1 MYARILIVGNNRFGE
16 ADYLYRLRCA
26 FERNGHAVAHFKTWA
41 SKPITADLIST
52 AIKSFRPTL
61 VLWDVG
67 TASLDNCILALLR
80 KSSVTVCALLRS
92 QNGVARVS
100 RGDSFDFM
108 LVPQGVCPDRAYVS
122 LTVPT
127 AFDRAYGL
135 AGCSSLDKN
144 RCGLLV
150 LQPFDER
157 KSRLVCAMEGEL
169 IDGGVLSFDA
179 SWARW
184 YRNPELSNGAYL
196 SRRAKYAV
204 YFDDQDLSLSDVLLR
219 IAEGCVIIVEA
230 SPRTRDCLAE
240 IEGEIMWF
248 RDSSEARALIR
259 RLEDDSSHYDMTC
272 NMQWERCLSLPSFE
286 EAFEAIFQEMDS
298 KLSCSG
304 SKKRVLSQ
312 RERAK
317 RFVLFGWFGAR
328 NFGDD
333 LLLEIAVLKITR
345 RYSESVV
352 QVIGA
357 NSEIIE
363 QDYGFEA
370 LTPERKHEIF
380 EMLRGANSL
389 SFYGG
394 LLFDDPM
401 ADTAGIV
408 EMFSDAW
415 IEPTGQ
421 AGVCLMAW
429 MLGVPITF
437 MGIGAGPLKKEAPR
451 LAVRTMGLA
460 GARFLPRDEMT
471 CQCLRAAGVPEGSI
485 SKKVDL
491 AFLLGRELDSFPE
504 GGASASFGLVRNK
517 YFMVSLRTWN
527 LNPPDFS
534 ERIAQTIDRV
544 MERTGYVA
552 AFVPFDQEDIEIHRD
567 IVRLMKNRDAVVV
580 LSERPK
586 RDDLLGLVVDSRFA
600 FAMRLHCSILHH
612 VLGKPAIG
620 LDYNDKIRAH
630 FKAMEQEEALLALD
644 SSVGDMI
651 EVVCTVDEHYDEFSD
666 LICKKR
672 SSKAEIAQEAF
683 DELFASVELQVSH
696 TGDYAGRLTYYP
708 RARSLN
714 AEKLSDTLLTIEKVE
729 EQRDELTRERD
740 AACAEVERYARSY
753 SYRIGSMLLSFPRR
767 VRQAFS
773 KGLEGFKR

>member
-1 MYARILIVGNNRFGE
+1 MYARILVVGNYRLGE

-26 FERNGHAVAHFKTWA
+26 FERKGHAVAHFKTWA
-41 SKPITADLIST
+41 SKPITAGSVLA
-52 AIKSFRPTL
+52 AIKSFHPSL
-61 VLWDVG
+61 VLWDVE
-67 TASLDNCILALLR
+67 TAPPDNGILALLR
-80 KSSVTVCALLRS
+80 KSSVTICALLRS
-92 QNGVARVS
+92 QNGVARIS
-100 RGDSFDFM
+100 GGGSFDFA
-108 LVPQGVCPDRAYVS
+108 LVPQGVCPDGAYAS
-122 LTVPT
+122 LIVPA
-127 AFDRAYGL
+127 AFDRAYGQ
-135 AGCSSLDKN
+135 AGCSSLDRN

-150 LQPFDER
+150 LQPFDEQ
-157 KSRLVCAMEGEL
+157 KSKLVYAMEGEL

-179 SWARW
+179 SWAAG

-204 YFDDQDLSLSDVLLR
+204 FFDRQDLSLSDVLLR

-230 SPRTRDCLAE
+230 SPRTKDYLAE
-240 IEGEIMWF
+240 IEGEIAWF
-248 RDSSEARALIR
+248 SDSSEACALVR
-259 RLEDDSSHYDMTC
+259 RFEDDFLYYDTIR
-272 NMQWERCLSLPSFE
+272 NLQWERCLSLPSFE

-298 KLSCSG
+298 RLSCSG
-304 SKKRVLSQ
+304 SKYRVLGQ
-312 RERAK
+312 RERTK

-333 LLLEIAVLKITR
+333 LLLEIAALEITR

-363 QDYGFEA
+363 RDYGFEA

-380 EMLRGANSL
+380 EILRGANSL

-401 ADTAGIV
+401 ADTAGVV

-429 MLGVPITF
+429 MLGIPITF
-437 MGIGAGPLKKEAPR
+437 MGIGAGPLEKEAPR
-451 LAVRTMGLA
+451 LAVRTMGLT

-471 CQCLRAAGVPEGSI
+471 CQCLRAAGVPESSI

-491 AFLLGRELDSFPE
+491 AFLLGKELDFFPKA
-504 GGASASFGLVRNK
+504 GTSASFGLVKNH
-517 YFMVSLRTWN
+517 YFMVSLRAWN
-527 LNPPDFS
+527 LNPPDYCD
-534 ERIAQTIDRV
+534 RIAEVIDKV
-544 MERTGYVA
+544 TKRTGHVA

-567 IVRLMKNRDAVVV
+567 VIRLMKNCDATVV

-586 RDDLLGLVVDSRFA
+586 RDDLLGLISDSRFA

-630 FKAMEQEEALLALD
+630 FKAMGQEEALLALD
-644 SSVGDMI
+644 SSVDDMV
-651 EVVCTVDEHYDEFSD
+651 EVVCNVDEHYGEFSG
-666 LICKKR
+666 LICRNR

-683 DELFASVELQVSH
+683 DELFASVELQVGH
-696 TGDYAGRLTYYP
+696 TSDYAGRFTYYP

-714 AEKLSDTLLTIEKVE
+714 AEKLSDALLTIEKVE
-729 EQRDELTRERD
+729 EQRDELARERD
-740 AACAEVERYARSY
+740 VACVEVEKYARSH
-753 SYRIGSMLLSFPRR
+753 SYRIGSMLLSFPRK

-773 KGLEGFKR
+773 KGLEGF

>member
-1 MYARILIVGNNRFGE
+1 MGLLE
-16 ADYLYRLRCA
+16 YRGGGL
-26 FERNGHAVAHFKTWA
+26 
-41 SKPITADLIST
+41 
-52 AIKSFRPTL
+52 
-61 VLWDVG
+61 
-67 TASLDNCILALLR
+67 
-80 KSSVTVCALLRS
+80 
-92 QNGVARVS
+92 
-100 RGDSFDFM
+100 FDFS
-108 LVPQGVCPDRAYVS
+108 LVPQGVCAGGTYAS
-122 LTVPT
+122 LVVPA
-127 AFDRAYGL
+127 AFDRVYGQ
-135 AGCSSLDKN
+135 AGCSSLDMN

-157 KSRLVCAMEGEL
+157 KSKLVCTMEEEL

-204 YFDDQDLSLSDVLLR
+204 YFDEEDLSLSDVLLR
-219 IAEGCVIIVEA
+219 IAEGCVILVEA
-230 SPRTRDCLAE
+230 SPRTKDCLAE

-248 RDSSEARALIR
+248 RDSFEACALLR
-259 RLEDDSSHYDMTC
+259 RLEGDSLHYDMIR
-272 NMQWERCLSLPSFE
+272 NMQWERCLILPSFE
-286 EAFEAIFQEMDS
+286 ESFEAIFQEMDS
-298 KLSCSG
+298 QLSCSG

-333 LLLEIAVLKITR
+333 LLLEIAALKITR

-363 QDYGFEA
+363 HDYGFEA

-429 MLGVPITF
+429 MLGVPIKF
-437 MGIGAGPLKKEAPR
+437 MGIGAGPLEKEAPR

-491 AFLLGRELDSFPE
+491 AFLLGKELDFFPK
-504 GGASASFGLVRNK
+504 GGASASFGLVKNQ

-527 LNPPDFS
+527 LNPPDYCD
-534 ERIAQTIDRV
+534 RIAEAIDKV
-544 MERTGYVA
+544 TERTGYVA

-567 IVRLMKNRDAVVV
+567 IIRLMKNRDAAVV

-586 RDDLLGLVVDSRFA
+586 RDDLLGLISDSRFA

-620 LDYNDKIRAH
+620 LDYNDKIGAH
-630 FKAMEQEEALLALD
+630 FEAMDQNEALLALD
-644 SSVGDMI
+644 ASVDDMVAVVSSVDA
-651 EVVCTVDEHYDEFSD
+651 HYDELSGE
-666 LICKKR
+666 IREKI
-672 SSKAEIAQEAF
+672 SSKAAIAQEAF
-683 DELFASVELQVSH
+683 DELFSSVERQMSC
-696 TGDYAGRLTYYP
+696 TKDRAGSLTFYP
-708 RARSLN
+708 RFRSLS
-714 AEKLSDTLLTIEKVE
+714 AEKLSDAIIDIEKMRG
-729 EQRDELTRERD
+729 QRDEATCERD
-740 AACAEVERYARSY
+740 AVRAAMEECERSY
-753 SYRIGSMLLSFPRR
+753 SYRIGSMLLALPRKL
-767 VRQAFS
+767 RQAFS
-773 KGLEGFKR
+773 KRSEEL

>member
-1 MYARILIVGNNRFGE
+1 MYARILIVGDNRFGE

-61 VLWDVG
+61 VLWDVE
-67 TASLDNCILALLR
+67 TASPDDGILAFLR
-80 KSSVTVCALLRS
+80 KSSVTICALLRS

-100 RGDSFDFM
+100 GGGLFDFS
-108 LVPQGVCPDRAYVS
+108 LVPQGVCAGGAYAS
-122 LTVPT
+122 LTILT
-127 AFDRAYGL
+127 AFDRAYGQE
-135 AGCSSLDKN
+135 GCSSLDRN

-157 KSRLVCAMEGEL
+157 KRQVIRAMEEEL
-169 IDGGVLSFDA
+169 IDGDVISFDA
-179 SWARW
+179 SWSGA

-204 YFDDQDLSLSDVLLR
+204 FFDDQALSLSDVLLR
-219 IAEGCVIIVEA
+219 IAEGCVILVEA
-230 SPRTRDCLAE
+230 SPRAKEHLAE
-240 IEGEIMWF
+240 IEGEIVWWS
-248 RDSSEARALIR
+248 DSSEARAMIR
-259 RLEDDSSHYDMTC
+259 RLENDSSYYDMIR
-272 NMQWERCLSLPSFE
+272 NLQWEHCLSLPSLEETFE
-286 EAFEAIFQEMDS
+286 VIFQEMDS
-298 KLSCSG
+298 RLSSLG
-304 SKKRVLSQ
+304 IKKRVLGQ
-312 RERAK
+312 KERAK

-333 LLLEIAVLKITR
+333 LLLEIAALKITR

-363 QDYGFEA
+363 RDYGFEA
-370 LTPERKHEIF
+370 LTPDRKHEIF
-380 EMLRGANSL
+380 EMLRGADSL

-437 MGIGAGPLKKEAPR
+437 MGIGAGPLKQEAPR

-471 CQCLRAAGVPEGSI
+471 CQCLRAAGVPEDSI
-485 SKKVDL
+485 SRKVDL
-491 AFLLGRELDSFPE
+491 VFLLGKERAVFPKE
-504 GGASASFGLVRNK
+504 GVSASFGLLKDR
-517 YFMVSLRTWN
+517 YFMVSLRAWN
-527 LNPPDFS
+527 LNPPDFC
-534 ERIAQTIDRV
+534 ERIAQVLDQVI
-544 MERTGYVA
+544 ERTGYIA
-552 AFVPFDQEDIEIHRD
+552 AFVPFDQEDAKIHRE
-567 IVRLMKNRDAVVV
+567 IVGLMKNCDATFA
-580 LSERPK
+580 LSERPE
-586 RDDLLGLVVDSRFA
+586 RDDLLGLIVDSRFS

-620 LDYNDKIRAH
+620 LDYNDKIGAH
-630 FKAMEQEEALLALD
+630 FEAMDQNEALLALEASVD
-644 SSVGDMI
+644 DMVAVVSSVDA
-651 EVVCTVDEHYDEFSD
+651 HYDELSGA
-666 LICKKR
+666 IREKI
-672 SSKAEIAQEAF
+672 SSKADIAQEAF
-683 DELFASVELQVSH
+683 DELFSSVKWRMGC
-696 TGDYAGRLTYYP
+696 TDDCAGSRVYYP
-708 RARSLN
+708 RFRSLS
-714 AEKLSDTLLTIEKVE
+714 AEKLSDANIDIEKARR
-729 EQRDELTRERD
+729 QLDEVTCERD
-740 AACAEVERYARSY
+740 AARVAVEEYRRSY
-753 SYRIGSMLLSFPRR
+753 SYRVGSMLLALPRK

-773 KGLEGFKR
+773 KRSGGL

>member
-1 MYARILIVGNNRFGE
+1 MYARILIVGDNRFGE

-61 VLWDVG
+61 VLWDVE
-67 TASLDNCILALLR
+67 TASPDDGILAFLR
-80 KSSVTVCALLRS
+80 KSSVTICALLRS

-100 RGDSFDFM
+100 GGGLFDFS
-108 LVPQGVCPDRAYVS
+108 LVPQGVCAGGAYAS
-122 LTVPT
+122 LTILT
-127 AFDRAYGL
+127 AFDRAYGQE
-135 AGCSSLDKN
+135 GCSSLDRN
-144 RCGLLV
+144 RYGLLV

-157 KSRLVCAMEGEL
+157 KSQMIRAMEEGL
-169 IDGGVLSFDA
+169 IDGGAISFDA
-179 SWARW
+179 SWSEA
-184 YRNPELSNGAYL
+184 YRSPELSNGAYL
-196 SRRAKYAV
+196 SRRAKFAV
-204 YFDDQDLSLSDVLLR
+204 YFEDQDLSLSDVLLR
-219 IAEGCVIIVEA
+219 IAEGCVILVEA
-230 SPRTRDCLAE
+230 SPRTKECLAE

-248 RDSSEARALIR
+248 RDSSEACALVR
-259 RLEDDSSHYDMTC
+259 RLEDDSLHCDTIR
-272 NMQWERCLSLPSFE
+272 NMQWKRCLGLPSFE

-298 KLSCSG
+298 QLSCSG

-333 LLLEIAVLKITR
+333 LLLEIAALKITR

-429 MLGVPITF
+429 MLGVPIEF
-437 MGIGAGPLKKEAPR
+437 MGIGAGPLEKEAPR

-471 CQCLRAAGVPEGSI
+471 CQCLRASGVPEGSI

-491 AFLLGRELDSFPE
+491 AFLLGKELDFFPKV
-504 GGASASFGLVRNK
+504 GASASFGLVRNQ

-527 LNPPDFS
+527 LNPPDFC
-534 ERIAQTIDRV
+534 ERIAQTLDQV
-544 MERTGYVA
+544 TEKTGYVA

-567 IVRLMKNRDAVVV
+567 IIRLMKNRDAVVV

-586 RDDLLGLVVDSRFA
+586 RDDLLGLIVDSRFA

-620 LDYNDKIRAH
+620 LDYNDKICAH
-630 FKAMEQEEALLALD
+630 FEAMGQNEALLALD
-644 SSVGDMI
+644 ASVGDMVT
-651 EVVCTVDEHYDEFSD
+651 VVSSVDAHYDELSGA
-666 LICKKR
+666 ICEKI
-672 SSKAEIAQEAF
+672 SSKADVAQEAF
-683 DELFASVELQVSH
+683 DELFSSVERQMSCTKDHVGS
-696 TGDYAGRLTYYP
+696 LTFYP
-708 RARSLN
+708 RFRSLS
-714 AEKLSDTLLTIEKVE
+714 AEKLSDAIIDIEKVKG
-729 EQRDELTRERD
+729 QRDEAASERD
-740 AACAEVERYARSY
+740 AARAAAEECERSY
-753 SYRIGSMLLSFPRR
+753 SYRVGSMLLALPRKL
-767 VRQAFS
+767 RQVLS
-773 KGLEGFKR
+773 KRSEGL

>member
-61 VLWDVG
+61 VLWDVE
-67 TASLDNCILALLR
+67 TASPDNFTLALLR
-80 KSSVTVCALLRS
+80 KSNVTICALLRS
-92 QNGVARVS
+92 QNGVAKVLRG
-100 RGDSFDFM
+100 GDSLDFV
-108 LVPQGVCPDRAYVS
+108 LVPHGVCPDRAYVS
-122 LTVPT
+122 LIAPT
-127 AFDRAYGL
+127 AFDKAYGQ
-135 AGCSSLDKN
+135 AECSSLDRN

-157 KSRLVCAMEGEL
+157 KSKLVCTMEREL
-169 IDGGVLSFDA
+169 INGGVLSFDA

-230 SPRTRDCLAE
+230 SPRTSDFLAE
-240 IEGEIMWF
+240 IEGEILWF

-259 RLEDDSSHYDMTC
+259 RLEDDSLHYDTIR

-286 EAFEAIFQEMDS
+286 ESAEAIFHEMDS
-298 KLSCSG
+298 RLSCSR

-333 LLLEIAVLKITR
+333 LLLEIAALKITR

-352 QVIGA
+352 QIIGA

-437 MGIGAGPLKKEAPR
+437 MGIGAGPLEKEAPR
-451 LAVRTMGLA
+451 LAVRIMGLA

-491 AFLLGRELDSFPE
+491 AFLLGSELDFFPK

-534 ERIAQTIDRV
+534 ERIAQTLDQV

-586 RDDLLGLVVDSRFA
+586 RDDLLGLIVDSRFA

-644 SSVGDMI
+644 SSADDMV
-651 EVVCTVDEHYDEFSD
+651 EVVCTVDGHYDEFSD

-672 SSKAEIAQEAF
+672 CPKAEIAQEAF
-683 DELFASVELQVSH
+683 DELFAAVELQVSH

-714 AEKLSDTLLTIEKVE
+714 AEKLSDALLTIEKAE
-729 EQRDELTRERD
+729 EQRGELTRERD
-740 AACAEVERYARSY
+740 AACAEVEKYARSY
-753 SYRIGSMLLSFPRR
+753 FYRIGSMLLSFPRR

-773 KGLEGFKR
+773 KGLEGF

>member
-61 VLWDVG
+61 VLWDVE
-67 TASLDNCILALLR
+67 TASLDNGILVLLR

-108 LVPQGVCPDRAYVS
+108 LVPQGVCPDRAHVS

-135 AGCSSLDKN
+135 AECSSLDKN

-157 KSRLVCAMEGEL
+157 KSRLVCAMGGEL

-204 YFDDQDLSLSDVLLR
+204 YFDEQDLSLSDVLLR
-219 IAEGCVIIVEA
+219 IAEGCVILVEA
-230 SPRTRDCLAE
+230 SPRTKDCLAE

-248 RDSSEARALIR
+248 RDSFEACALVR
-259 RLEDDSSHYDMTC
+259 RLEGDSLHYDMIR
-272 NMQWERCLSLPSFE
+272 NMQWERCLILPSFE
-286 EAFEAIFQEMDS
+286 ESFEVIFQEMDS
-298 KLSCSG
+298 QLSCSG

-333 LLLEIAVLKITR
+333 LLLEIAALKITR

-363 QDYGFEA
+363 HDYGFEA

-429 MLGVPITF
+429 MLGVPIKF
-437 MGIGAGPLKKEAPR
+437 MGIGAGPLEKEAPR

-491 AFLLGRELDSFPE
+491 AFLLGKELDFFPK
-504 GGASASFGLVRNK
+504 GGASASFGLVKNK

-527 LNPPDFS
+527 LNPPDYC
-534 ERIAQTIDRV
+534 ERIAQALDQV

-580 LSERPK
+580 LWERPK
-586 RDDLLGLVVDSRFA
+586 RDNLLGLIVDSRFA

-620 LDYNDKIRAH
+620 LDYNDKIYAH
-630 FKAMEQEEALLALD
+630 FEAMGQNEALLALD
-644 SSVGDMI
+644 ASVDDMVA
-651 EVVCTVDEHYDEFSD
+651 VVGSVDSHYDELSD
-666 LICKKR
+666 AICKKI
-672 SSKAEIAQEAF
+672 SSKADVAQEAF
-683 DELFASVELQVSH
+683 DELFSSVERQMSC
-696 TGDYAGRLTYYP
+696 TKDCAGSLTFYP
-708 RARSLN
+708 RFRSLS
-714 AEKLSDTLLTIEKVE
+714 AEKLSDAIIDIEKMKG
-729 EQRDELTRERD
+729 QRDEATCERD
-740 AACAEVERYARSY
+740 AARAAMEECEQSY
-753 SYRIGSMLLSFPRR
+753 SYRVGSMLLMLPRKL
-767 VRQAFS
+767 RQAFS
-773 KGLEGFKR
+773 KRSEEL

>member
-26 FERNGHAVAHFKTWA
+26 FERNGHAVAHFKSWA

-61 VLWDVG
+61 VLWDVE
-67 TASLDNCILALLR
+67 TASPDNFILALLR
-80 KSSVTVCALLRS
+80 KSNVTICALLRS
-92 QNGVARVS
+92 QNGVAKVL
-100 RGDSFDFM
+100 RGDSFDFV
-108 LVPQGVCPDRAYVS
+108 LVPHGVCPDRAYVS
-122 LTVPT
+122 LIAPT
-127 AFDRAYGL
+127 AFDKAYGQ
-135 AGCSSLDKN
+135 AECSSLDRN

-157 KSRLVCAMEGEL
+157 KSKLVCTMEREL

-230 SPRTRDCLAE
+230 SPRTKDCLAE
-240 IEGEIMWF
+240 IKGEIMWF

-259 RLEDDSSHYDMTC
+259 RFEDDSLHYDMIR

-286 EAFEAIFQEMDS
+286 ESTEAIFQEMDS
-298 KLSCSG
+298 QLSCSG

-415 IEPTGQ
+415 I
-421 AGVCLMAW
+421 
-429 MLGVPITF
+429 
-437 MGIGAGPLKKEAPR
+437 
-451 LAVRTMGLA
+451 
-460 GARFLPRDEMT
+460 
-471 CQCLRAAGVPEGSI
+471 
-485 SKKVDL
+485 
-491 AFLLGRELDSFPE
+491 
-504 GGASASFGLVRNK
+504 
-517 YFMVSLRTWN
+517 VSLRGRRGCASWRGC
-527 LNPPDFS
+527 S
-534 ERIAQTIDRV
+534 
-544 MERTGYVA
+544 
-552 AFVPFDQEDIEIHRD
+552 AFLS
-567 IVRLMKNRDAVVV
+567 RLW
-580 LSERPK
+580 E
-586 RDDLLGLVVDSRFA
+586 
-600 FAMRLHCSILHH
+600 
-612 VLGKPAIG
+612 
-620 LDYNDKIRAH
+620 
-630 FKAMEQEEALLALD
+630 
-644 SSVGDMI
+644 
-651 EVVCTVDEHYDEFSD
+651 
-666 LICKKR
+666 
-672 SSKAEIAQEAF
+672 
-683 DELFASVELQVSH
+683 
-696 TGDYAGRLTYYP
+696 
-708 RARSLN
+708 
-714 AEKLSDTLLTIEKVE
+714 
-729 EQRDELTRERD
+729 
-740 AACAEVERYARSY
+740 
-753 SYRIGSMLLSFPRR
+753 
-767 VRQAFS
+767 
-773 KGLEGFKR
+773 